1 MVLGPEWW
9 GMGGASRGLG
19 KTIQQGPWEHPG
31 PRTGLVSPL
40 ASFPSVLQRHGGAWG
55 GNWVLPS
62 IMGRT
67 YISGADSAPGLF
79 LGGALSS
86 AGS

>member
-1 MVLGPEWW
+1 MALGPEWW
-9 GMGGASRGLG
+9 GYGGGASRGLG

-55 GNWVLPS
+55 G
-62 IMGRT
+62 
-67 YISGADSAPGLF
+67 
-79 LGGALSS
+79 GGATGFSHLSWV
-86 AGS
+86 GPTYQVLTLHLGCY